1 MKQRLLLLP
10 LLALC
15 LGFMPLKAQRY
26 LSEIFSSYQMTPDV
40 TYGANLT
47 VITGMPGL
55 DTLLADI
62 YMPPAS
68 DTVTNRP
75 VICMAHTGSFLPV
88 PLNGQCTGTRKD
100 STITWMAR
108 QFAMRGFVV
117 VNFSYRLGWNPASQA
132 QEVRTGTLLNA
143 AYRGIQDS
151 WTLVRYLK
159 MTAATQGN
167 PYGIDPDNIIMGGA
181 GTGGYIG
188 FGAAYLDSYDEINL
202 AKFIDPNTGNSLVDT
217 SLSGDIY
224 GEWQRPLNLPNHVG
238 YTNSISMAFN
248 LGGAVGD
255 SSWVEAGEPASVSFH
270 CPTDPFAP
278 YDFGAVI
285 VPTTGDFVVN
295 VSGSRGVARRNNS
308 FGNND
313 AFANAGLSDP
323 FTMAA
328 QANPNNQG
336 NEGLFAFNR
345 ASPPFEGSPWDF
357 WDTTACPA
365 QLNASGLLTNPD
377 MSMTKAMTYIDSVM
391 GYLVPRIVCGTGLS
405 ECSLISAAG
414 EELPL
419 AAITVFPN
427 PSNGILHVTSN
438 VGSNVIE
445 TVNLI
450 DLQGRKVMIQEGINS
465 MQHSLDASNV
475 SPGLYFMQVE
485 TRKGMLTKKVII
497 E

>member
-1 MKQRLLLLP
+1 MKKSILLLP

-15 LGFMPLKAQRY
+15 LGFMPIKAQRY
-26 LSEIFSSYQMTPDV
+26 LTEIFSSYQMAPDV
-40 TYGANLT
+40 TYGANIT
-47 VITGMPGL
+47 VITGSPAL
-55 DTLLADI
+55 DTLMADV

-68 DTVTNRP
+68 DTLMERP

-117 VNFSYRLGWNPASQA
+117 VNFSYRLGWNPAGS

-151 WTLVRYLK
+151 WTLTRWLK
-159 MTAATQGN
+159 ETVLAGN
-167 PYGIDPDNIIMGGA
+167 PYGVDTTNIVMGGA

-202 AKFIDPNTGNSLVDT
+202 VKFLDPNNGNSYVDT

-224 GEWQRPLNLPNHVG
+224 GEWQRPLNVPNHLG
-238 YTNSISMAFN
+238 HTNEISMAFN

-255 SSWVEAGEPASVSFH
+255 SSWVEAGEPASVSFA

-278 YDFGAVI
+278 FDFGAVI

-295 VSGSRGVARRNNS
+295 VSGSRGVARMNNG

-313 AFANAGLSDP
+313 GFATVGLSDP
-323 FTMAA
+323 YTMAA
-328 QANPNNQG
+328 QANANNQN

-345 ASPPFEGSPWDF
+345 PPPEGSPWDF

-365 QLNASGLLTNPD
+365 TLNASGLQTNPD
-377 MSMTKAMTYIDSVM
+377 MSMMKAMTYIDTVM
-391 GYLVPRIVCGTGLS
+391 GYLVPRIVCGTGLA
-405 ECSLISAAG
+405 ECALISSTD
-414 EELPL
+414 EELPI
-419 AAITVFPN
+419 AALTIYPN
-427 PSNGILHVTSN
+427 PSNGILHVESN
-438 VGSNVIE
+438 VGGNAILSINM
-445 TVNLI
+445 I
-450 DLQGRKVMIQEGINS
+450 DLQGRIVMTQEGINDL
-465 MQHSLDASNV
+465 QHSFEADGL

-485 TRKGMLTKKVII
+485 TRKGMLTKKVIL